1 MNRWSAKNVAR
12 KTRGLGIGSLAM
24 MLCGASMPAWSSHGE
39 EDVVTAVAM
48 QPSFDG
54 WLAAF
59 RTEAAVKGVSEATL
73 NKALTGLTPLEK
85 IVELDRKQ
93 PEFTLAFEDYL
104 KRIVNP
110 SKVTRGRQKL
120 KDYKAVLA
128 KIEVKYGVPASVLV
142 ALWGAESDYG
152 RLAGRLPV
160 IQCLATLAYEG
171 RRATFFRAELL
182 NALKIVD
189 AGHVEPAAMVGSWAG
204 AMGQTQFMPSTFL
217 TYGVDITG
225 DGRIDLWNSPED
237 ALASSANYLAKL
249 GWKNDETWGREVAV
263 PGDLPANLYGGQTKK
278 SLQEWKKL
286 GVTRPN
292 GHELPGR
299 DQLHAG
305 LIQLEGHKKRVFLVY
320 SNFDAIHEWNRSN
333 QFSAAVGLLSDAL
346 AKGKHGG

>member
-1 MNRWSAKNVAR
+1 M
-12 KTRGLGIGSLAM
+12 LGWAPI
-24 MLCGASMPAWSSHGE
+24 PAWSSPGE
-39 EDVVTAVAM
+39 EDVVTAVVM
-48 QPSFDG
+48 QPSFEG

-59 RTEAAVKGVSEATL
+59 RKEAVVKGISEATL
-73 NKALTGLTPLEK
+73 NKALFGLTPLDK

-120 KDYKAVLA
+120 KDYKAILA
-128 KIEVKYGVPASVLV
+128 KIELKYGVPASVLV
-142 ALWGAESDYG
+142 ALWGTESDYG
-152 RLAGRLPV
+152 RLVGRLPV

-171 RRATFFRAELL
+171 RRAIFFRAELI

-217 TYGVDITG
+217 NYGVDMTG
-225 DGRIDLWNSPED
+225 DGHIDLWNSPED

-249 GWKNDETWGREVAV
+249 GWKNDEAWGREVAV
-263 PGDLPANLYGGQTKK
+263 PADLPDNLYGGQTKK

-286 GVTRPN
+286 GVKRLN
-292 GHELPGR
+292 GHELSGR
-299 DQLHAG
+299 DLQQAG
-305 LIQLEGHKKRVFLVY
+305 LIQLDGRKKRFFLVY

-333 QFSAAVGLLSDAL
+333 QFSAAVGLLSDRL
-346 AKGKHGG
+346 AKGKRGR